1 MIGQIIIFYHETQGD
16 STDEKEGSHLCQSGK
31 FM

>member
-1 MIGQIIIFYHETQGD
+1 MIGQMTIFYHETPGD
-16 STDEKEGSHLCQSGK
+16 SMDEKEGSHLCQSEK